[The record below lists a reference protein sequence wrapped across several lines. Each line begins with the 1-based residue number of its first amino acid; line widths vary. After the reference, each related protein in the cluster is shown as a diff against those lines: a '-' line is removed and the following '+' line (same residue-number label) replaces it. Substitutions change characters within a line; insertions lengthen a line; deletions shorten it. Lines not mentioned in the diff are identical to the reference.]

1 MAAAGPCTLA
11 AQVLHR
17 LVFAKPSVGTIHFF
31 LLPRPHV
38 HLRCLLPPPFLSFI
52 YLIFTLL
59 RAGLGG
65 PKQATSLVEQCAAFI
80 ARDFEFCL
88 RAKLVLP
95 EHLYLRVLHH
105 TFTSKL
111 PSS

>member
-1 MAAAGPCTLA
+1 MGEE
-11 AQVLHR
+11 
-17 LVFAKPSVGTIHFF
+17 GTAEEAM
-31 LLPRPHV
+31 RKW
-38 HLRCLLPPPFLSFI
+38 LPPGLAPSLPKSSTDWFSASSSALDPPPSSFFHAPT
-52 YLIFTLL
+52 FTL
-59 RAGLGG
+59 GLGG

-111 PSS
+111 PS

>member
-1 MAAAGPCTLA
+1 
-11 AQVLHR
+11 
-17 LVFAKPSVGTIHFF
+17 
-31 LLPRPHV
+31 
-38 HLRCLLPPPFLSFI
+38 
-52 YLIFTLL
+52 LIFTLL

-65 PKQATSLVEQCAAFI
+65 PKLQATSLVEQCAAFI

>member
-1 MAAAGPCTLA
+1 
-11 AQVLHR
+11 
-17 LVFAKPSVGTIHFF
+17 
-31 LLPRPHV
+31 
-38 HLRCLLPPPFLSFI
+38 
-52 YLIFTLL
+52 
-59 RAGLGG
+59 
-65 PKQATSLVEQCAAFI
+65 VEQCVAFI

-105 TFTSKL
+105 TFTAKL